1 MPNNY
6 GRSKLA
12 GFLKTAENYFHTIKY
27 IKLSQIY
34 FRVKKRFG
42 VPVPRIKIAYNASV
56 TGQWVSYPLYDQKI
70 FKNLVVEFL
79 NAKGSISSSDDW
91 NDESKD
97 KLWLYNLH
105 YFEGLCAID
114 GDVRVPQQLELIE
127 RWILENPAPIGNGW
141 EPYPSSLRTV
151 NWIKFFLSSDV
162 PAQFVLNSL
171 AQQAD
176 FLLQNLERHILG
188 NHLFSNAKALIFAGL
203 YLDGTDADKWL
214 RVGLE
219 IYEYELDE
227 QVLDDGGNFE
237 LSPMYHSI
245 MLVDLLDLINIF
257 TVYPLR
263 ISGDIVESTQEAA
276 SKMLGWLQVMTH
288 EDGEISFFND
298 AAIGIAAKPSRIH
311 EYAGLLSV
319 ELPKVRQDRLITLA
333 ESGYSRINMLSHSV
347 YFDHAMV
354 GPDYLPGHAHA
365 DSLSLEWSVGKQR
378 VLVNSGTS
386 MYGVSDERLIQRGT
400 AAHNTVVVDGENS
413 SEVWSGFR
421 VARRAYTSVTELSEV
436 SNKVKI
442 MASHNGY
449 QRLKG
454 KVTHTRSIEA
464 DDSGIEIKDE
474 LLGKWNTAEAMYHLH
489 PDIRVEVLTEHSVRF
504 FLPNEQIVLVESSG
518 EIVVSEGSWYPKF
531 GVSVPNKHL
540 KIVFGSPVLNTSFSF
555 KG

>member
-1 MPNNY
+1 M
-6 GRSKLA
+6 A
-12 GFLKTAENYFHTIKY
+12 AFLKTVETYFHTIKY

-34 FRVKKRFG
+34 FRIKKRFG
-42 VPVPRIKIAYNASV
+42 RPVPRMKIAYNAGV
-56 TGQWVSYPLYDQKI
+56 TGMWVSYPLYDQKI
-70 FKNLVVEFL
+70 FKNLSVEFL

-91 NDESKD
+91 NDKSKD

-105 YFEGLCAID
+105 YFEDLCAID
-114 GDVRVPQQLELIE
+114 GDVRVPQQGELIE
-127 RWILENPAPIGNGW
+127 RWIFENPAPIGNGW
-141 EPYPSSLRTV
+141 EPYPSSLRIV
-151 NWIKFFLSSDV
+151 NWIKFFLSNDV

-257 TVYPLR
+257 TVFPLR

-276 SKMLGWLQVMTH
+276 SKMLSWLQVMAH

-298 AAIGIAAKPSRIH
+298 AAIGIAAKPSRIY
-311 EYAGLLSV
+311 EYASLLSV
-319 ELPKVRQDRLITLA
+319 ELPKVRQDRLITLG
-333 ESGYSRINMLSHSV
+333 ESGYSRINMLSHAV

-378 VLVNSGTS
+378 ILVNSGTS

-400 AAHNTVVVDGENS
+400 AAHNTVVVEGENS

-421 VARRAYTSVTELSEV
+421 VARRAYTSVTELSED
-436 SNKVKI
+436 SDKVKI
-442 MASHNGY
+442 TASHNGY

-464 DDSGIEIKDE
+464 DESGIEITDK
-474 LLGKWNTAEAMYHLH
+474 LSGKWNTAEAMYHLH

-504 FLPNEQIVLVESSG
+504 FLPNEQIILVESSG
-518 EIVVSEGSWYPKF
+518 EIIVSEGYWYPKF

-540 KIVFGSPVLNTSFSF
+540 KIVFGLPVLNTSFSL

>member
-1 MPNNY
+1 M
-6 GRSKLA
+6 A
-12 GFLKTAENYFHTIKY
+12 DFLRTVETYFHTIKY

-34 FRVKKRFG
+34 FRVKKRFAR
-42 VPVPRIKIAYNASV
+42 PVPRINIAYNASV
-56 TGQWVSYPLYDQKI
+56 TGQWLSYPLYDQKI
-70 FKNLVVEFL
+70 FKNLSVEFL
-79 NAKGSISSSDDW
+79 NVKGSISSSDDW

-105 YFEGLCAID
+105 YFEDLCALD
-114 GDVRVPQQLELIE
+114 GGVRVPQQGELVE

-141 EPYPSSLRTV
+141 EPYPSSLRIV
-151 NWIKFFLSSDV
+151 NWIKFFLSNDV
-162 PAQFVLNSL
+162 PAQYVLNSL

-257 TVYPLR
+257 TAYPLR
-263 ISGDIVESTQEAA
+263 ISGHIVESTQEAA
-276 SKMLGWLQVMTH
+276 SKMLGWIQVMAH

-298 AAIGIAAKPSRIH
+298 AAIGIAAKPSRIY
-311 EYAGLLSV
+311 EYASLLGV
-319 ELPKVRQDRLITLA
+319 ELPKVRQDRLVTLA

-365 DSLSLEWSVGKQR
+365 DSLSLEWSVGVQR
-378 VLVNSGTS
+378 ILVNSGTS

-400 AAHNTVVVDGENS
+400 ADHNTVVVDGENS

-436 SNKVKI
+436 SNRVKI
-442 MASHNGY
+442 TASHNGY

-464 DDSGIEIKDE
+464 DESGIEITDK
-474 LLGKWNTAEAMYHLH
+474 LSGKWNTAEAMYHLH

-518 EIVVSEGSWYPKF
+518 EIIVSEGSWYPKF

-540 KIVFGSPVLNTSFSF
+540 KIVFGLSVLNTSFSL